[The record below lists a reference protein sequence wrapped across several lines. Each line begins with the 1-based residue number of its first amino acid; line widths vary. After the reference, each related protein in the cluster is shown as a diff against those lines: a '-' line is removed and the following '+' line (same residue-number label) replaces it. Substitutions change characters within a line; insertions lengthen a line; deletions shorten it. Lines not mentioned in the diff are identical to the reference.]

1 MSGRADSIKL
11 DERTTETGE
20 RVSPMHKKEKI
31 AIAILA
37 VLLAL
42 VIGLIIITG
51 NRRAEEGAQ
60 TMQPDEPADIQ
71 TIQEADENAPTA
83 QSEEDG
89 EGVQLETEEE
99 TPVYEGAIAGLTEEE
114 IAALALAEESAHA
127 GEEAVDAEEPTGSV
141 D

>member
-1 MSGRADSIKL
+1 MSERADSMKFS
-11 DERTTETGE
+11 ERTNEIGE

-51 NRRAEEGAQ
+51 NRRADEGAQ
-60 TMQPDEPADIQ
+60 TIQPEETADIQ
-71 TIQEADENAPTA
+71 TIQEADENALTA
-83 QSEEDG
+83 QLEEDG
-89 EGVQLETEEE
+89 ESAQITPEEE
-99 TPVYEGAIAGLTEEE
+99 APVYEGAIAGLTEEE
-114 IAALALAEESAHA
+114 IAALALAEEGAHA